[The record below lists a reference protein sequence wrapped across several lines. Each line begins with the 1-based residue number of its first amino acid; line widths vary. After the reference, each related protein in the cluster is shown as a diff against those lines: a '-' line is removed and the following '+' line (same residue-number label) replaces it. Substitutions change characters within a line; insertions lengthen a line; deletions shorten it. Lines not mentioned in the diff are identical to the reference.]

1 MLQQTTEKPR
11 KTAIHQR
18 QTLEIQLKCT
28 RMRPI
33 TDIPISYT
41 FIGIIPK
48 WYIAPWLL
56 VLRTKPEQG

>member
-33 TDIPISYT
+33 TDIPISYS
-41 FIGIIPK
+41 
-48 WYIAPWLL
+48 L
-56 VLRTKPEQG
+56 VLFRNGSTLAPCS